1 MPALIATCATPF
13 SEFRV
18 TSPFPADVLIERS
31 PASMLDPG
39 DWVNPPNVSSAA
51 KVEERIPEIPSTV
64 PSTSPPARSLTSRTS
79 DCPKFDSAANVPIE
93 FWKPISEIDPF
104 ASAARLLTVSPV
116 NKSPVVARISSMAP
130 PASRWRTCRR
140 ELKVSKLSATEIF
153 PA

>member
-1 MPALIATCATPF
+1 MLPVPALIATCATPF
-13 SEFRV
+13 SEFRL
-18 TSPFPADVLIERS
+18 TSPADVLIESS

-39 DWVNPPNVSSAA
+39 VWVNPPAVSWAA

-64 PSTSPPARSLTSRTS
+64 PNTVARLLNRRTS

-93 FWKPISEIDPF
+93 FRKPISEIDPF

-116 NKSPVVARISSMAP
+116 NKVPSVARISSMAP
-130 PASRWRTCRR
+130 PVSRWRTSRSR
-140 ELKVSKLSATEIF
+140 LKVLKLSATEIF